1 MTALRALL
9 ARRRDDAGVSL
20 AELLVAMMVFGI
32 VITVV
37 STTFVSLAKA
47 TSQARSIDLNTRVAS
62 TGLADL
68 TRTIRAARTIPAPGG
83 TEAPSFSVASTE
95 ALTLTSAVNT
105 ADSVSTV
112 PRKVSFTVRPDR
124 SLVETTVVG
133 TASGSDS
140 WEFTRAATT
149 RVVGGSVLTTAVS
162 GTPLFSYVDF
172 SGKQLLPDA
181 SGALTSTQM
190 STIASVRIS
199 LSVDRTGAKT
209 AQTVT
214 LQNSVSLSNLLGGAV
229 S

>member
-1 MTALRALL
+1 VTALRALL

-68 TRTIRAARTIPAPGG
+68 TRTIRAARTIPVPGG
-83 TEAPSFSVASTE
+83 TETPSFSVATTE
-95 ALTLTSAVNT
+95 ALTLTTALNT
-105 ADSVSTV
+105 ADSVATV
-112 PRKVSFTVRPDR
+112 PRKVSFTVQPDR

-133 TASGSDS
+133 ASAADYWTFTA
-140 WEFTRAATT
+140 TATK
-149 RVVGGSVLTTAVS
+149 RVIGGSVLSTAAS

-172 SGKQLLPDA
+172 SGKQLVPDA
-181 SGALTSTQM
+181 SGALTATQM
-190 STIASVRIS
+190 SSIAAVRIS
-199 LSVDRTGAKT
+199 LAVDRAGART

-214 LQNSVSLSNLLGGAV
+214 LQNTVSLSNLLGGAV